1 MYQSSDPVYQNPVQ
15 FQGTRVQFQCTRIQF
30 QCTTV
35 PVYQTSV
42 PVYQGSD
49 PVHQSPFRSLPST
62 RVQFSS
68 VSSVRQHEFC
78 YSSQDSAHLASGH
91 HLAPPSITWPSPA
104 SGPRPMTSPGYPI
117 TIQCLPLCFW
127 PPACLIVF
135 VSGWSYFITILTVK
149 ALSFKVRMVAGDEDA
164 TSHYSLG
171 LPCLFLLNQEDPL
184 ILTRSFF
191 LPWMPWSSS

>member
-49 PVHQSPFRSLPST
+49 PVYQSPFRSLPST

-117 TIQCLPLCFW
+117 TIPCLPLTTPW
-127 PPACLIVF
+127 LPLATPDYPS
-135 VSGWSYFITILTVK
+135 VSGPQPAWLSSCLVGPIL
-149 ALSFKVRMVAGDEDA
+149 
-164 TSHYSLG
+164 
-171 LPCLFLLNQEDPL
+171 
-184 ILTRSFF
+184 
-191 LPWMPWSSS
+191 